1 MVEVQPSILTEF
13 HRTFIWEVKAPKKMF
28 VSLNVLGEGLT
39 ETSKPCT
46 DGLQYSV
53 ALSKKDIED
62 KTLYCRGGSM
72 TLLKLVNEAVASLE
86 VKPET
91 QVESVLFQASAGPLS
106 KNKFLC
112 TLLFETLPYM
122 HLETAAS

>member
-53 ALSKKDIED
+53 ALSKTDIED
-62 KTLYCRGGSM
+62 TTQYCRGGSM

-86 VKPET
+86 VKPEM

-112 TLLFETLPYM
+112 KLLFETLQYM